1 MKFGGRLKAMA
12 RKSCLLAKH
21 LVEAGVPF
29 TTMQFGGWAHHAVL
43 LKSLKYT
50 KLDID
55 PRKEFHTSLGRPV
68 PMVNGGEAIRE
79 LFG

>member
-1 MKFGGRLKAMA
+1 MSIVVAGG
-12 RKSCLLAKH
+12 
-21 LVEAGVPF
+21 GVP
-29 TTMQFGGWAHHAVL
+29 GGQVIGATDKEGNAPSERPLKPEDLAVTL
-43 LKSLKYT
+43 YT
-50 KLDID
+50 KLGIN